1 MTLGELKRKVF
12 ALIEELDVNK
22 KELTADPD
30 LALKINDVVCQV
42 LYEVARHKKIPKYV
56 EFEVHAGDLISFEDI
71 EKAVGY
77 PIYQVS
83 LFSGVDYEPK
93 ANNTIFKITESG
105 TAEVDC
111 FVFPEH
117 IDHKTKDNFE
127 LELSPDVLEVAV
139 YGIAADILKADVSTE
154 YGSIYATR
162 YESMKQTLDPRH
174 AMNMVTV
181 VGGIYV

>member
-12 ALIEELDVNK
+12 ALIEELDTER

-30 LALKINDVVCQV
+30 LALKINDVVCQI
-42 LYEVARHKKIPKYV
+42 LYELARFKKIPKYC
-56 EFEVHAGDLISFEDI
+56 EMEVHEGDLITFEDI
-71 EKAVGY
+71 EEAVGY
-77 PIYQVS
+77 PVYQVS
-83 LFSGVDYEPK
+83 LFGGVLYESK
-93 ANNTIFKITESG
+93 ANNTVFKIQEDG
-105 TAEVDC
+105 VAEIDC

-127 LELSPDVLEVAV
+127 LELSPECLEIAV

-162 YESMKQTLDPRH
+162 YESLKQTLDPRH
-174 AMNMVTV
+174 SMNMVSI
-181 VGGIYV
+181 VGGLYI

>member
-12 ALIEELDVNK
+12 ALIEELDKNK
-22 KELTADPD
+22 PEMTADPD
-30 LALKINDVVCQV
+30 LALKINDVVCQI
-42 LYEVARHKKIPKYV
+42 LYELSRFKKIPKYC
-56 EFEVHAGDLISFEDI
+56 EMEVHEGELITFEDI
-71 EKAVGY
+71 EKEVGY
-77 PIYQVS
+77 PVYQVS
-83 LFSGVDYEPK
+83 LFGGVLYDPK
-93 ANNTIFKITESG
+93 ANNTMFKIQEDG
-105 TAEVDC
+105 TAEIDC
-111 FVFPEH
+111 FVYPEH

-127 LELSPDVLEVAV
+127 LELSPDVLEIAV

-181 VGGIYV
+181 VGGLYI